1 MSRPSVSTCQALS
14 ASSAQEVSSRRD
26 TELIEAS
33 ASPRKPRVATR
44 SRSSRSVILLVAW
57 RDRASGR
64 SSWAMP
70 RPSSR
75 TRNSFTPPC
84 STSISTRV
92 APASRLFSSSSLMTE
107 AGRSTTSPAAI
118 WLASRGVNKCIR
130 DIFNPMTASGV
141 IFHQHAGGRYLEYLP
156 HSNLIVA
163 QPIGLAQADI
173 VPGGNQRQ
181 GITPAHRVLAIHLG
195 QLAVALERGQSGA
208 RRRVAVEVAADPAEH
223 GPRQSL
229 LVTAGYQ
236 FLRFTRVGD
245 ESGLDQD

>member
-1 MSRPSVSTCQALS
+1 
-14 ASSAQEVSSRRD
+14 
-26 TELIEAS
+26 
-33 ASPRKPRVATR
+33 
-44 SRSSRSVILLVAW
+44 
-57 RDRASGR
+57 
-64 SSWAMP
+64 MP
-70 RPSSR
+70 EPLSR
-75 TRNSFTPPC
+75 TRISLTPPA
-84 STSISTRV
+84 STSTSSCA

-163 QPIGLAQADI
+163 QPIGLAQAGQADI
-173 VPGGNQRQ
+173 VPCGNQRQ

-195 QLAVALERGQSGA
+195 QLAIALERGQSGA

-229 LVTAGYQ
+229 LVTAGHQ
-236 FLRFTRVGD
+236 FLRFPRVGD